1 MKKSD
6 KNLIKRSAYALADS
20 TASSTPILAQA
31 WALSKALYGNALE
44 LRQQRALEWVEAIS
58 GDSSAFSKGLV
69 SSEEFQ
75 DGFVVALEDY
85 IKIRSHLKRRV
96 ALKMFK
102 EFAATDNKVEF
113 QLERFNDTL
122 LKISTSSIQTLA
134 FIKETV
140 LPIREQGIKED
151 LASKNLGTD
160 KPYDWWYKRALKIEP
175 VSKYFDKWIYDRYNP
190 NSESIKKEHSN
201 GDNIS
206 DKKLLGELFDIE
218 REVRERMTAP
228 LGELE
233 YLGLTKWG
241 GEPGGLG
248 WSSSGVSAWRLTDFA
263 YDFIAFIENSPEDLG
278 ENSLIKITEDVL
290 KASTAQQP

>member
-1 MKKSD
+1 MKKFDKQSD
-6 KNLIKRSAYALADS
+6 KNLVKRSAYALADS
-20 TASSTPILAQA
+20 TASSIPILAQA

-58 GDSSAFSKGLV
+58 SDPSAFGQNLV

-85 IKIRSHLKRRV
+85 IKIRNHIKRRV

-102 EFAATDNKVEF
+102 EFATTDNKVEF

-122 LKISTSSIQTLA
+122 LKISTASIQTLA
-134 FIKETV
+134 FIKENI
-140 LPIREQGIKED
+140 LPLREEAIKAK
-151 LASKNLGTD
+151 LATDNLGTE
-160 KPYDWWYKRALKIEP
+160 KPYEWWYEQRLKTEP
-175 VSKYFDKWIYDRYNP
+175 ISSHFDKWISDRYSP
-190 NSESIKKEHSN
+190 NSDKLKNEHNN

-206 DKKLLGELFDIE
+206 DHKLLGELFDIE

-233 YLGLTKWG
+233 YLGLIRWG
-241 GEPGGLG
+241 ADPASLG
-248 WSSSGVSAWRLTDFA
+248 WSSTDASAWRLTDFA
-263 YDFIAFIENSPEDLG
+263 YEFIAFIEGSPEELQK
-278 ENSLIKITEDVL
+278 NSLPNQG
-290 KASTAQQP
+290 S